1 MHRHGDEVVV
11 APPEL
16 LMLEDSASLSG
27 TEESELS
34 KDVQCWDED
43 EYGDQAYNDQTCVMN
58 EDLVPWNETGDGA
71 EEYWGLWVVNCSALF
86 QVLQPSLTELCS
98 MRLRGRRPR
107 G

>member
-43 EYGDQAYNDQTCVMN
+43 EYGDQDNDQT
-58 EDLVPWNETGDGA
+58 
-71 EEYWGLWVVNCSALF
+71 
-86 QVLQPSLTELCS
+86 LQMLSQIS
-98 MRLRGRRPR
+98 RGYLYSP
-107 G
+107 

>member
-27 TEESELS
+27 TEESKLS

-43 EYGDQAYNDQTCVMN
+43 EYGDQAYNYQTCVMN

-71 EEYWGLWVVNCSALF
+71 EEH
-86 QVLQPSLTELCS
+86 
-98 MRLRGRRPR
+98 
-107 G
+107 